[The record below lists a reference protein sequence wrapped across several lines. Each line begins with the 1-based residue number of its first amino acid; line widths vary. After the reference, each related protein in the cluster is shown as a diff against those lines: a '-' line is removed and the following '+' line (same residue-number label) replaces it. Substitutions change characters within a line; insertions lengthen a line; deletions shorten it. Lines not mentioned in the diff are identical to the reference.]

1 MVHALHRNVGAL
13 RSQPFPDSVN
23 REPSTESVHTLTAP
37 EAVPQR
43 TPCVLK
49 ILTLNTHKGFTSFN
63 RRMVLHELREAVRGT
78 SADIVFLQEVIGTH
92 VEWSARY
99 AEWPSTTQYEFLADQ
114 IWHDYAYGQNAV
126 YPEGHHGNALLSK
139 FPILRHENH
148 DVSVNGPE
156 ERRGLLHCVLRLP
169 GNAPELH
176 AICVHL
182 GLRARHR
189 HSQLDLLCRLVERAV
204 PEHAP
209 LIIAGDFN
217 DWRVE
222 AHRWLRRC
230 ARLREAF
237 VETRGS
243 AARSFPARFPLLKLD
258 RVYVRNVRIRH
269 QAVLA
274 LRPWSHLSDHAGLLV
289 EVAA

>member
-1 MVHALHRNVGAL
+1 M
-13 RSQPFPDSVN
+13 N
-23 REPSTESVHTLTAP
+23 REPPTASVLP
-37 EAVPQR
+37 ENAGDAAPQR
-43 TPCVLK
+43 PPCVLK

-63 RRMVLHELREAVRGT
+63 RRLVLHELREAVRGT
-78 SADIVFLQEVIGTH
+78 SADVVFLQEVIGAH
-92 VEWSARY
+92 
-99 AEWPSTTQYEFLADQ
+99 AELSTRHADWPATSQYEYLADQ
-114 IWHDYAYGQNAV
+114 IWRDYAYGQNAV

-139 FPILRHENH
+139 FPILSHENH
-148 DVSVNGPE
+148 DVSASGPE

-169 GNAPELH
+169 DAAPDLH

-182 GLRARHR
+182 GLRAHHR
-189 HSQLDLLCRLVERAV
+189 RRQLDLLCRLVDRAV
-204 PEHAP
+204 PEDAP
-209 LIIAGDFN
+209 LVIAGDFN

-230 ARLREAF
+230 AGLREAF
-237 VETRGS
+237 VETRGK
-243 AARSFPARFPLLKLD
+243 AACSFPARFPLLKLD